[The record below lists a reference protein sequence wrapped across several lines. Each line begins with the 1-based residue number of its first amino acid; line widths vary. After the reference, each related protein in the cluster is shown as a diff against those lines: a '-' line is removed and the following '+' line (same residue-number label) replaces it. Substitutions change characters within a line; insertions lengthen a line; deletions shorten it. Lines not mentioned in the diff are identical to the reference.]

1 MLLFFTGFAFFCWSK
16 FHTYQVTA
24 PFSMLWWKWLFT
36 LGVALGLVSSV
47 KWVGFFIV
55 AVVGLYTLESLWDML
70 GNPLVSKTAYMYH
83 WLSRIVGLIVTPLLI
98 YLASFAIHFAVL
110 NHSGPGDAQMS
121 SLFQSNLIG
130 TDLRNS
136 PLEIMYGSEVTL
148 KNTGYGGGLL
158 HSHVQTYPHG
168 SHQQQ
173 VTCYHHKDANNKWM
187 IVKPRTESG
196 NVQPLLHLK
205 QPVLHGD
212 TVRLLHV
219 STGRNLHSHA
229 LAGPVTKSM
238 HEVSGYGNDTVGD
251 ANDHWLVEVV
261 KDFHRA
267 PPYTTLHTM
276 ATQFRLRHAVSGCLL
291 RSHQVSLPKWGFNQ
305 AEVVCD
311 QRKTSKKETD
321 QNNVWNVEQH
331 WNPEFPPAPFTHFQ
345 SRFLQNVMDLN
356 VAMMASNNALTPD
369 PDKEPDGLTSTPSQW
384 PFLTTGL
391 RMCSW
396 GDTDIKFYMLGN
408 PLVWWFSSVSLGVY
422 VITWCGYQVR
432 AKCHYAY
439 PTMYPRFVYLGKYL
453 LGAWFLHYFPF
464 FLMGR
469 VLYLHHYFP
478 ALYFSMFMGPFLVD
492 TFLPPSMQMTR
503 TRFYLRHACFLLM
516 NLSIGV
522 VFYMFSPLSLGLN
535 TSSKEFARD
544 KKWMENWNLD

>member
-1 MLLFFTGFAFFCWSK
+1 
-16 FHTYQVTA
+16 
-24 PFSMLWWKWLFT
+24 
-36 LGVALGLVSSV
+36 
-47 KWVGFFIV
+47 
-55 AVVGLYTLESLWDML
+55 
-70 GNPLVSKTAYMYH
+70 
-83 WLSRIVGLIVTPLLI
+83 
-98 YLASFAIHFAVL
+98 
-110 NHSGPGDAQMS
+110 
-121 SLFQSNLIG
+121 
-130 TDLRNS
+130 
-136 PLEIMYGSEVTL
+136 
-148 KNTGYGGGLL
+148 
-158 HSHVQTYPHG
+158 
-168 SHQQQ
+168 
-173 VTCYHHKDANNKWM
+173 
-187 IVKPRTESG
+187 
-196 NVQPLLHLK
+196 
-205 QPVLHGD
+205 
-212 TVRLLHV
+212 
-219 STGRNLHSHA
+219 
-229 LAGPVTKSM
+229 M

-464 FLMGR
+464 FLMGLSGYGNDTVGDANDHWLVEVVKDFHR
-469 VLYLHHYFP
+469 APPYTTLHTMATQF
-478 ALYFSMFMGPFLVD
+478 
-492 TFLPPSMQMTR
+492 R
-503 TRFYLRHACFLLM
+503 LRHAVSGCLLRSHQVSLPKWGFNQAEVVCDQRKTSKKETDQNNVWNVEQHWNPEFPPAPFTHFQSRFLQNVMDLNVAM
-516 NLSIGV
+516 MASNNALTPDPDKEPDGLTSTPSQWPFLTTGLRMCSWGDTDIK
-522 VFYMFSPLSLGLN
+522 FYMLGNPLVWWFSSVSLGVYVI
-535 TSSKEFARD
+535 T
-544 KKWMENWNLD
+544 WCGYQ